1 LLLYFPVRAVEIKYR
16 KVKSFTQHLGEVIIC
31 LGSSIYYWGVYDFH
45 ETALDGEKVREN
57 RSGWGEGKG

>member
-1 LLLYFPVRAVEIKYR
+1 LSLYFPVPAVEIKYR
-16 KVKSFTQHLGEVIIC
+16 KVESFTQHLGEVIIC

-57 RSGWGEGKG
+57 SSEWGEGKG